1 MRTNIALQGG
11 GSHGAFAWGVLDRLL
26 EEDDL
31 EIPAIV
37 GTSAGAINA
46 VLLAAGLA
54 SGGRAGAKDLLHA
67 FWTRLS
73 EPPPGLSAW
82 TPPSLPGWPDW
93 RSLGWMVAE
102 TWARILSP
110 YQFNPLD
117 FNPLRDLLRGI
128 VDFSVLRAG
137 EPKLFLCATN
147 VMTGKLRIFDHSE
160 IDVAHILASACL
172 PTLFQAVRIGDEMFW
187 DGGFMGNP
195 PIFPVIYNTDCPD
208 VMIVQIN
215 PIGIDGLPTSPQ
227 EISDRIATL
236 SFNSSL
242 QRELRAIHFISRL
255 VEEGALDAGRFKRL
269 NVHVVEAEDVMRG
282 LTVRSKFDTSPE
294 MIQGLHR
301 LGRER
306 MEAWLAAHRDKVGRA
321 SSVDLAA
328 AHI

>member
-1 MRTNIALQGG
+1 MRSNIALQGG

-26 EEDDL
+26 EEPDL
-31 EIPAIV
+31 VVPAIV

-54 SGGRAGAKDLLHA
+54 GGGPAGAKDLLRA

-73 EPPPGLSAW
+73 EPPPGFPAW
-82 TPPSLPGWPDW
+82 AASGLPGWPDW
-93 RSLGWMVAE
+93 RGFGWMVAE
-102 TWARILSP
+102 TWARVLSP

-117 FNPLRDLLRGI
+117 FNPLRDLLRGL

-160 IDVAHILASACL
+160 IEVAHMLASACL

-195 PIFPVIYNTDCPD
+195 PIFPVIYNTDCTD

-215 PIGIDGLPTSPQ
+215 PIGIDRLPTSPQ

-255 VEEGALDAGRFKRL
+255 VEDGALDAARFKRL

-282 LTVRSKFDTSPE
+282 LSVRSKFDTSPA
-294 MIQGLHR
+294 MIQGLHS
-301 LGRER
+301 LGRAR
-306 MEAWLAAHRDKVGRA
+306 MESWLAAHRDTVGRR
-321 SSVDLAA
+321 SSVDLSA